1 MEMAEKRSWSE
12 SFKLFLDI
20 RSITM
25 LLLGFSAGLPIL
37 LIFSSLS
44 LWLREAG
51 VERSAVTYFS
61 WAALGYSFKFIWS
74 PLVDKLPIPFLT
86 KALGKRRSW
95 LLMSQIFIVLAIVL
109 MALIDPSQS
118 ERNLTLMALAA
129 VLLGFSSATQDIA
142 IDAFRI
148 ESANADL
155 QAILASTYIAG
166 YRIGMIVA
174 GAGSLFL
181 AESFGSKMGAYSH
194 SAWMKTYFI
203 MAICMGIGI
212 LTTLFRP
219 EPDVKSKPNPHSTK
233 DYLVFFILFLLVA
246 SCFVTIFFLS
256 NDIATETTETLA
268 KTFNNTDLADF
279 IVGALR
285 LGVAISA
292 ATLFAFALGKSK
304 IVSTDLIEEGYVHP
318 VRDFFKR
325 HGTNL
330 SLLLLSL
337 VGLYRIS
344 DIVLGV
350 ISNVFYQDLGFDKSE
365 IASAVKTFGVIM
377 SLLGG
382 FIGGVFTKRF
392 GVMKMLWWGAIL
404 ASGTNLLFMLLAATG
419 KNLPMLYLV
428 IAADNLAAGLASAA
442 FVAFLSAL
450 TDISFTAVQYAIFTS
465 LMTLLP
471 KVLGGYSGGMVDSMG
486 YQNFFL
492 FTTIIGIPVL
502 VIVHLCGKKFKLHNE
517 HMENEV
523 YKEND

>member
-1 MEMAEKRSWSE
+1 MTEKKSWSE
-12 SFKLFLDI
+12 SLKVFLDI
-20 RSITM
+20 RSVTM

-95 LLMSQIFIVLAIVL
+95 LLASQVFIVIAIIL
-109 MALIDPSQS
+109 MAIIDPSVS
-118 ERNLTLMALAA
+118 EKNLSLMALAA

-194 SAWMKTYFI
+194 VAWMKTYFI
-203 MAICMGIGI
+203 MALCMGVGI
-212 LTTLFRP
+212 VTTLFRP
-219 EPDVKSKPNPHSTK
+219 EPEVKAKANPHSTK
-233 DYLVFFILFLLVA
+233 DYFVFFLLFLLVA
-246 SCFVTIFFLS
+246 GCFVAAFFYS
-256 NDIATETTETLA
+256 GDIATSLTEKLTALFKNGELA
-268 KTFNNTDLADF
+268 GF
-279 IVGALR
+279 IVGAIR
-285 LGVAISA
+285 LVTSIGVAA
-292 ATLFAFALGKSK
+292 LFAFVLGKTK
-304 IVSTDLIEEGYVHP
+304 LVSTELIEEGYVHP
-318 VRDFFKR
+318 IRDFFKR
-325 HGTNL
+325 YGTSL

-365 IASAVKTFGVIM
+365 IASAVKTFGVFM

-404 ASGTNLLFMLLAATG
+404 SAGTNLLFMLLAATG
-419 KNLPMLYLV
+419 KDNFMLYTV

-486 YQNFFL
+486 YTNFFI
-492 FTTIIGIPVL
+492 FTTLIGVPVL
-502 VIVHLCGKKFKLHNE
+502 IIVHLCGKKFKLADPHS
-517 HMENEV
+517 ENEV
-523 YKEND
+523 YKEDD